1 MKISLPKYVLDCINL
16 LNKQGYE
23 CNVVGGAI
31 RDLILGKEV
40 NDFDL
45 STNAIPS
52 KVKEI
57 FSDFK
62 VLTIGEFHGT
72 ITLVIDKNKIEITT
86 YRKEEKYIKNRKP
99 SKVLF
104 VNSIIDDLKRRD
116 FTINAIAYNQ
126 KTGFI
131 DFFNGMSDIEN
142 KIIKTIGN
150 PDLRFNEDALRILR
164 AIRFELQLSFDIE
177 DSTKKSMFKNAYL
190 LKNISY
196 ERLFLEINKMIEFDT
211 FEKSIVEYK
220 NIFKFII
227 PKLNTENIKGN
238 KTTKLAM
245 LLKNYT
251 RDELINLKLDKK
263 TVDEI
268 VFLNEYSKHK
278 INNIEDLKKLMS
290 INDKYI
296 NNLIILNKVKYNK
309 DISTLYNIILSQ
321 NHPYKLNHLKINGND
336 LISLKIEKEKI
347 SIILK
352 LLLDYVINNP
362 SENTHN
368 KLKEYTKTL
377 IQKANKN

>member
-1 MKISLPKYVLDCINL
+1 MKISLPTYVLNCINL
-16 LNKQGYE
+16 LNRHGYE

-31 RDLILGKEV
+31 RDLILQKKV

-45 STNAIPS
+45 TTNATPS

-57 FSDFK
+57 FLDYK
-62 VLTIGEFHGT
+62 ILTTGETHGT
-72 ITLVIDKNKIEITT
+72 LTLVIDKNRLEITT

-104 VNSIIDDLKRRD
+104 VSSIDEDLKRRD

-126 KTGFI
+126 KSGFI
-131 DFFNGMSDIEN
+131 DLFDGINDIKN
-142 KIIKTIGN
+142 KTIKTIGN

-164 AIRFELQLSFDIE
+164 AIRFELQLSFNIE
-177 DSTKKSMFKNAYL
+177 NNTKKYMFENAHL

-196 ERLFLEINKMIEFDT
+196 ERLFLEINKMIEFDK
-211 FEKSIVEYK
+211 FEESIIRYK
-220 NIFKFII
+220 NIFKFIL
-227 PKLNTENIKGN
+227 PKLNIENIKGN

-245 LLKNYT
+245 LLKNYSQ
-251 RDELINLKLDKK
+251 DELKNLKLDKK

-268 VFLNEYSKHK
+268 VFLNTYSKYE
-278 INNIEDLKKLMS
+278 INNIKDLKKIMS
-290 INDKYI
+290 INDKFI
-296 NNLIILNKVKYNK
+296 KNLIILNKVKYNQ
-309 DISTLYNIILSQ
+309 DISNLYNTILSQ
-321 NHPYKLNHLKINGND
+321 NHPYKLSHLKINGND

-362 SENTHN
+362 NENSHD
-368 KLKEYTKTL
+368 KLKKH
-377 IQKANKN
+377 IKKVIAIK